1 MLDTTTTVTFPPATD
16 HDGNLLLSGEQ
27 AQQLLRE
34 CHGEFRA
41 GLHELVA
48 MSIETTNDLFEMNEH
63 VSDKDAQ
70 EFRSKRAEWVKV
82 FEATFTKLY
91 EKRLTGVRRSGR
103 RPDFDASLTT
113 LRVLN
118 AFDQEKQAALTAAT
132 DLIRRVTR
140 REAAAVDLRV
150 GVLMREPRARDVDSP
165 FAPDY
170 VVDAIGVASRSLYP
184 NPRIWRPLM
193 ERVLA
198 DVTPG
203 MKQQYIR
210 INRFLADHHVL
221 PEIKAELRARSDL
234 RPADDSEL
242 LPAFQQLLKE
252 AGSNAADEL
261 LALNVSV
268 PEMGEPST
276 MQAPQGAHAPVAAKP
291 GAAAPPASVLEA
303 TPTVAPTGTGTAP
316 VPTLT
321 SAAGAP
327 ASNVSAGT
335 VLVPMPAA
343 LAQAAAAM
351 PWLGTGNPYATDFA
365 RPVMMTAP
373 AVGAHGLPQLDPML
387 ALGSLSTAVAALDR
401 WQHADPGGQYVA
413 AEDLAFGVE
422 STALPLNRIPY
433 IRAAISDK
441 IVNTT
446 DKITMDVIALLFDY
460 IFRDPSI
467 PDSLRSLFS
476 RLQVPILKTAL
487 LDRSFFSNRKHPA
500 RRLLDHLAAASIGAT
515 SDAGYSA
522 AFQLI
527 ATGLIDEICR
537 DFKVDM
543 VVFEAADVRLQEFSD
558 AEQRKVTVALD
569 AEVEEVLSAEKNE
582 ADRAHVRVFIRDKL
596 AGIDVPFDVRSFSET
611 VWADYLTE
619 IRATQGPGSSG
630 WHAAVKTL
638 DDLLWS
644 VAAKERTAQKT
655 RLAGLVPMLIR
666 NIRLGA
672 AAVKGAADRVQ
683 PLLDVMFKV
692 HMAAIKPK
700 AAVAATTAAGTPA
713 KAAGFGAE
721 GNTLPGVR
729 GGAVRAP
736 EGAAG
741 SGLKSTSIAS
751 VEGATAP
758 GAEGDTVSVSNA
770 PAAMPVAN
778 VHDFVNE
785 MVVGTWLAFGK
796 GAKATN
802 ARLSWVSPLRSKYIF
817 TSRARTKAI
826 VVTPEELAYQLGAGK
841 ASLIVEPVP
850 LFDRAVSSALDSI
863 AARKPAAG
871 AAAAA

>member
-1 MLDTTTTVTFPPATD
+1 MLDTPTTVTFPPATD

-34 CHGEFRA
+34 CFVEFRA

-63 VSDKDAQ
+63 VSDRDAQ

-82 FEATFTKLY
+82 FEDTFTKLY

-150 GVLMREPRARDVDSP
+150 GVLLREPRARDVDSP

-170 VVDAIGVASRSLYP
+170 VVDAIGVASRLLYP

-252 AGSNAADEL
+252 AGPSTADEL
-261 LALNVSV
+261 LALNVVV
-268 PEMGEPST
+268 PDLGEPST
-276 MQAPQGAHAPVAAKP
+276 MQAPQGAPLPAPSTPVV
-291 GAAAPPASVLEA
+291 AAAPAALAAAAATLRQSQPAPS
-303 TPTVAPTGTGTAP
+303 TPPALNLPT
-316 VPTLT
+316 
-321 SAAGAP
+321 
-327 ASNVSAGT
+327 GT

-343 LAQAAAAM
+343 MAQAAAAM

-365 RPVMMTAP
+365 RPVMVAAP
-373 AVGAHGLPQLDPML
+373 TVGAHGLPQLDPML

-401 WQHADPGGQYVA
+401 WQHADPGGEYVEVQDRVEG
-413 AEDLAFGVE
+413 AEV
-422 STALPLNRIPY
+422 TALPLNRIPY

-467 PDSLRSLFS
+467 PESLRSLFS

-543 VVFEAADVRLQEFSD
+543 VVFETADVRLQEFSD
-558 AEQRKVTVALD
+558 AEQSKVSVALD
-569 AEVEEVLSAEKNE
+569 AEVEQALTTEKNE

-619 IRATQGPGSSG
+619 IRATQGASSTG
-630 WHAAVKTL
+630 WHTAVKTL

-644 VAAKERTAQKT
+644 VAAKERTAQKA
-655 RLAGLVPMLIR
+655 RLAGLVPTLIR

-683 PLLDVMFKV
+683 PLLDVMFKA

-700 AAVAATTAAGTPA
+700 GVPGVATAGGAVPRSAVP
-713 KAAGFGAE
+713 GAE
-721 GNTLPGVR
+721 GQTVPGVR
-729 GGAVRAP
+729 GGVPRVSD
-736 EGAAG
+736 GATVPGLKGTTVAG
-741 SGLKSTSIAS
+741 S
-751 VEGATAP
+751 EGNTMARAD
-758 GAEGDTVSVSNA
+758 GNTVSGSEGLA
-770 PAAMPVAN
+770 TMPVAN

-826 VVTPEELAYQLGAGK
+826 VVTPEELAWQLGAGK

-863 AARKPAAG
+863 AARKPAA